1 MTALEVRDGQLNEIV
16 SDEPVVKRAGG
27 FEFTEGPVWSASG
40 TRGFSDIPAST
51 LYEFDPATDRVTC
64 YRKPSNKANGNTYDH
79 QGRLITCEHATSRVV
94 REEADGSITVLASEY
109 AGAELNSPNDVV
121 VDKAG
126 GIWFTDPPYGRMD
139 IAVGVERSFPQ
150 PVRGLY
156 RLGPDDGPITLLA
169 DDFECPNG
177 LCFADDERTL
187 FVDDS
192 PRMHIRRFEVRGD
205 VLSGDEIRLTGGGIW
220 AQLEGDG
227 EGEPDG
233 MKVDSEGNVFCCG
246 PGGVHV
252 FSPQGRCLGVV
263 LVPEV
268 VANFN
273 WGDDDHKTLYMC
285 ATTGL
290 YSCRALVAG

>member
-1 MTALEVRDGQLNEIV
+1 VERL
-16 SDEPVVKRAGG
+16 
-27 FEFTEGPVWSASG
+27 G
-40 TRGFSDIPAST
+40 TLVFSDIPAST

-156 RLGPDDGPITLLA
+156 RLGPDDGPITCWPTTSNARTGYVSLMTRGRCSSTTRPVCTSVA
-169 DDFECPNG
+169 SRSEATCCPATKSG
-177 LCFADDERTL
+177 
-187 FVDDS
+187 S
-192 PRMHIRRFEVRGD
+192 PGAGSGSARGRRR
-205 VLSGDEIRLTGGGIW
+205 RR
-220 AQLEGDG
+220 A
-227 EGEPDG
+227 DG

-273 WGDDDHKTLYMC
+273 WGDDDHKNPLHVRHYG
-285 ATTGL
+285 AL
-290 YSCRALVAG
+290 QLPALVAG